1 MKIVPRTI
9 LFVALF
15 CLLVVGLTLCFDQ
28 NTSIVINDQQIGGV
42 AGFGM
47 SLLAMSAMGL
57 ALLAAAVCTGLVLA
71 GMSLLLTLLF
81 GALLLM
87 LLFALAPLLLTVL
100 FPVILVCA
108 LVWLIRRGKQAQRS
122 SDSQA
127 F

>member
-1 MKIVPRTI
+1 MKIVSRTI
-9 LFVALF
+9 LFAALF
-15 CLLVVGLTLCFDQ
+15 CVVLVGLALCVDQ
-28 NTSIVINDQQIGGV
+28 HMSIVINEQQIGGV

-81 GALLLM
+81 GALLLL
-87 LLFALAPLLLTVL
+87 LLFALAPLLLTAL
-100 FPVILVCA
+100 FPVILVCT
-108 LVWLIRRGKQAQRS
+108 LVWLIRRSKQAQRS

-127 F
+127 V